1 MYEKSVTAG
10 YGPHVLSGNPLAP
23 TTFGFLAKKPAYCR
37 FGTPSTVARAP
48 YAGAKVNRLRAIGSL
63 A

>member
-10 YGPHVLSGNPLAP
+10 YGPHVLRETPLP
-23 TTFGFLAKKPAYCR
+23 RRRFGFLAKKPAYCR

-48 YAGAKVNRLRAIGSL
+48 YAGAKVNRLRATGSL